1 MQLPSLVHGWLGK
14 ASTCQMVLAGSRWAP
29 FSHCLMK
36 KLRVGQSTTTGSSV
50 TWHLL
55 VKRPMCVVGGQG
67 FFSFQLLELVL
78 FLSSC
83 WGRKNIYSC
92 SNQELLTLHRGS
104 RALNHSTGLISGLI
118 LALSSWLSKLS
129 LALTP
134 LKLLL
139 HIYTFIVLF

>member
-1 MQLPSLVHGWLGK
+1 
-14 ASTCQMVLAGSRWAP
+14 MVLAGSRWAP
-29 FSHCLMK
+29 FPYCLMK
-36 KLRVGQSTTTGSSV
+36 KLRAGQSTTTGSSV

-67 FFSFQLLELVL
+67 FLSFQLLELVL
-78 FLSSC
+78 FLSLC
-83 WGRKNIYSC
+83 WGRKNIYGY

-104 RALNHSTGLISGLI
+104 RSLNHSTGLISGLI

-129 LALTP
+129 LSFTP

-139 HIYTFIVLF
+139 HVYTFIVLF